1 MAGSIITYRVALR
14 FLIVS
19 ILVAASL
26 LDTFSLLWVSEKSL
40 LVDELSG

>member
-1 MAGSIITYRVALR
+1 MAGSIITYRIALR
-14 FLIVS
+14 LLIVC

-26 LDTFSLLWVSEKSL
+26 LDTFSLLRFSKKPL